1 MCKLRGGG
9 DWSPPVLEIMKF
21 SGKRLVIWAT
31 ALRETFQTLKI
42 KFLVIYFDDGS
53 PTCMYI
59 NSVLKFRCR
68 NLVVLTLLL
77 FKDIVGLNKVVLE
90 GRS

>member
-31 ALRETFQTLKI
+31 ALRRNIPNLK
-42 KFLVIYFDDGS
+42 
-53 PTCMYI
+53 
-59 NSVLKFRCR
+59 
-68 NLVVLTLLL
+68 
-77 FKDIVGLNKVVLE
+77 NKVSSNLL
-90 GRS
+90 